1 MYFVT
6 WTSGDFIIAVDD
18 KPITGVRDVLDAV
31 GMDVGKTVKIQLR
44 RRREFITVYLTS
56 VPEDER

>member
-1 MYFVT
+1 M
-6 WTSGDFIIAVDD
+6 DD